1 MFGFMC
7 TGEGSVGGGIRTEGL
22 LCICTTLSC
31 GVASSP
37 PLCQVEIDDYQNYTK
52 ALGALKEALKCL
64 SKAKSRSQDVEG
76 KMSFLQDR
84 IQLVDRFATARR

>member
-1 MFGFMC
+1 MC
-7 TGEGSVGGGIRTEGL
+7 TGEGRGRECVDSCAQVRGVWSGGIRTEGL
-22 LCICTTLSC
+22 LCICITLSC
-31 GVASSP
+31 GVPSSP

-52 ALGALKEALKCL
+52 A
-64 SKAKSRSQDVEG
+64 QDVED